1 MSRNKETDK
10 RLHDLK
16 SVHSNFK
23 QVLQL
28 LRSEHNFSEEER
40 AEVLK
45 ELDNSLKTF
54 SNEIQE
60 LEENWQDAHK
70 LEVVGS

>member
-16 SVHSNFK
+16 SIHSNFK
-23 QVLQL
+23 QVLNL
-28 LRSEHNFSEEER
+28 LSSGHNFNAEER

-45 ELDNSLKTF
+45 ELDNSLNTF
-54 SNEIQE
+54 LNEIHSLEDDWQE
-60 LEENWQDAHK
+60 AHS